1 MGPRLKLPPI
11 APCAGP
17 KDVRKFLTSP
27 RPEGHAR
34 IPPLKGKAAAKIV
47 DSVVVFKHACAPAC
61 KRLSR
66 SDSTDR
72 IPLSRGISGKGLS
85 LTNDWG
91 LNRVAQRTNVIYSG
105 INGLPPDRQARSIRW
120 RVVPRS
126 GFRLKL
132 VAVQPKLLL
141 DRLCP

>member
-85 LTNDWG
+85 LQTSIPFNPHERG
-91 LNRVAQRTNVIYSG
+91 YSAS
-105 INGLPPDRQARSIRW
+105 LHHTPD
-120 RVVPRS
+120 
-126 GFRLKL
+126 
-132 VAVQPKLLL
+132 
-141 DRLCP
+141 